1 MSIKQTKILLVGGGT
16 LGSVMPLLAVAEKYP
31 ADYTFWG
38 TANGPEVLLIK
49 EKNIK
54 FRSILSGKLRR
65 YWDLENFKDLFKI
78 KFAFW
83 QSLYLLIKLKPDIIL
98 TAGSFVAV
106 PVVYAA
112 KFLRIPTIVHQQDLS
127 VGLANKLMAPMA
139 TKITVTFA
147 EQVKNFKFKKTII
160 TGNPVR
166 LKYKNFEHS
175 PSILITGGGLGARAF
190 NEFVQEFLPILT
202 QNFQVHHILG
212 KNNFDQSLDLEN
224 YHPYDFVTDKM
235 IDLLNQADLVISRA
249 GMSLIT
255 ETAVLKKALILIPIP
270 DSHQEKNAEFF
281 ARHNAAIYVK
291 QGSSKI
297 MARYLE
303 KLLNKQTLRE
313 KLGENL
319 FNLFPKNPVDNYIKV
334 IEDILSRR

>member
-1 MSIKQTKILLVGGGT
+1 MSAKLKKILLVGGGT
-16 LGSVMPLLAVAEKYP
+16 LGSVMPLLAVTKKYP
-31 ADYTFWG
+31 ADYSFWG
-38 TANGPEVLLIK
+38 TPNGPEVLLIK

-78 KFAFW
+78 KLAFW
-83 QSLYLLIKLKPDIIL
+83 QSLYLLSRLKPDIIL

-127 VGLANKLMAPMA
+127 IGLANKLMAPMA
-139 TKITVTFA
+139 TKITVTFP
-147 EQVKNFKFKKTII
+147 EQVKFFKAKKTIV

-166 LKYKNFEHS
+166 LKYKHLEHQ

-212 KNNFDQSLDLEN
+212 KNNFDQAKVMVN
-224 YHPYDFVTDKM
+224 YHPYDFVTVKM

-249 GMSLIT
+249 GMSMIT
-255 ETAVLKKALILIPIP
+255 ETAALKKALILIPIP
-270 DSHQEKNAEFF
+270 ASHQEKNAEFF
-281 ARHNAAIYVK
+281 ARHNAAIYVR

-297 MARYLE
+297 MARYLD
-303 KLLNKQTLRE
+303 KILNKKDLRV

-334 IEDILSRR
+334 IEDIIKK

>member
-1 MSIKQTKILLVGGGT
+1 MSSKQKKILLVGGGT
-16 LGSVMPLLAVAEKYP
+16 LGSVTPLLAVAEKYP
-31 ADYTFWG
+31 ADYSFWG
-38 TANGPEVLLIK
+38 TASGPEALLVK
-49 EKNIK
+49 ERNIK

-65 YWDLENFKDLFKI
+65 YWDLQNFKDLFKI
-78 KFAFW
+78 KLAFF
-83 QSLYLLIKLKPDIIL
+83 QSLYLLNKLKPDLVL

-106 PVVYAA
+106 PVIYAA
-112 KFLRIPTIVHQQDLS
+112 KFLRIPTIVHQQDLD
-127 VGLANKLMAPMA
+127 VGLANKLMSPMA

-147 EQVKNFKFKKTII
+147 EQVKFFKAKKTVI

-166 LKYKNFEHS
+166 LKYKNIQHS

-212 KNNFDQSLDLEN
+212 KNNFDQAKDLPN
-224 YHPYDFVTDKM
+224 YHAYDFVTDKM
-235 IDLLNQADLVISRA
+235 LDLLNQADLVISRA
-249 GMSLIT
+249 GMSIIT
-255 ETAVLKKALILIPIP
+255 EVAALKKALILIPIP

-281 ARHNAAIYVK
+281 ARHNAAIYVR

-297 MARYLE
+297 MARYLD
-303 KLLNKQTLRE
+303 KLLNKNTLRD

-319 FNLFPKNPVDNYIKV
+319 FNLFPKHSVDNYIKV

>member
-1 MSIKQTKILLVGGGT
+1 MSNKKKILLVGGGT
-16 LGSVMPLLAVAEKYP
+16 LGSVMPLLALAEKYP
-31 ADYTFWG
+31 ANYTFWG
-38 TANGPEVLLIK
+38 TENGPEVLLVK
-49 EKNIK
+49 EKGIEFK
-54 FRSILSGKLRR
+54 GILSGKLRR
-65 YWDLENFKDLFKI
+65 YWSVENFKDLLKI
-78 KFAFW
+78 KLAFW

-112 KFLRIPTIVHQQDLS
+112 KFLRIATIVHQQDLS

-139 TKITVTFA
+139 SKITVTFS
-147 EQVKNFKFKKTII
+147 EQVKFFSKKKTIV

-166 LKYKNFEHS
+166 LKYKKIEHQ
-175 PSILITGGGLGARAF
+175 PSILITGGGLGARDF
-190 NEFVQEFLPILT
+190 NKFVQEFLPILT

-212 KNNFDQSLDLEN
+212 KNNFDQSLSLEN
-224 YHPYDFVTDKM
+224 YQPYDFVTVKM

-249 GMSLIT
+249 GMSMIT
-255 ETAVLKKALILIPIP
+255 ETAALKKALILIPIP
-270 DSHQEKNAEFF
+270 DSHQEENAEFF

-303 KLLNKQTLRE
+303 KLLNKKELRE

-319 FNLFPKNPVDNYIKV
+319 FDLFPKNPVDNYIKV
-334 IEDILSRR
+334 IEDVLSK